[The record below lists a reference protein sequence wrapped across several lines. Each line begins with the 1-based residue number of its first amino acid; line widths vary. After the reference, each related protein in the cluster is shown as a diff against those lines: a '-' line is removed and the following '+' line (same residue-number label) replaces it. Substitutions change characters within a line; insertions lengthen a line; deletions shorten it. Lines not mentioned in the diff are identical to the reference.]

1 MQDIS
6 SKLDSFAS
14 IEIILQEMGRIK
26 DLLAGEPGD
35 ACAFVGSCLDWAT
48 AKGLRAMKL
57 GDALGNHGVR
67 EIEKTILSEI
77 LRSIVVLDRQQTPVR
92 LEASRRLRECIW
104 LRVADDATLLDP
116 NAAASE
122 EDLAQDWKENDNV
135 PGALVR
141 RDPGGI
147 RLAVMPPFKKNSRWT
162 ALLGPTSIGDFE
174 SADDAR
180 LAVETASEKL
190 RSIPASTFHP
200 QP

>member
-35 ACAFVGSCLDWAT
+35 ACAFVGGCLDWAS
-48 AKGLRAMKL
+48 AKGLRAIKL
-57 GDALGNHGVR
+57 GDALGTHGVR

-77 LRSIVVLDRQQTPVR
+77 LRSIVVLDRQHTPIR

-174 SADDAR
+174 NADDAR
-180 LAVETASEKL
+180 SAVEAASEKL
-190 RSIPASTFHP
+190 RSIPAPTFHP
-200 QP
+200 